1 MRGPLNL
8 HAREQSAGTQGKN
21 QHTYLPGNAS
31 FHFDSI
37 KGAKNIYF
45 NHLFVPF
52 RCRLLS
58 TDFNSQNG
66 IVVNAP

>member
-31 FHFDSI
+31 FQIGS
-37 KGAKNIYF
+37 KGLKIFTSTIYLY
-45 NHLFVPF
+45 H
-52 RCRLLS
+52 S
-58 TDFNSQNG
+58 GADFKSQNG
-66 IVVNAP
+66 NSKSTMKI

>member
-37 KGAKNIYF
+37 KGAKNLYF
-45 NHLFVPF
+45 NHYLYN
-52 RCRLLS
+52 S
-58 TDFNSQNG
+58 GADFKSQNG
-66 IVVNAP
+66 IV

>member
-37 KGAKNIYF
+37 KGAKKISSSIFLY
-45 NHLFVPF
+45 H
-52 RCRLLS
+52 S
-58 TDFNSQNG
+58 GADFKSQNG
-66 IVVNAP
+66 IVKAP

>member
-8 HAREQSAGTQGKN
+8 HAREQNAGTQGKN

-37 KGAKNIYF
+37 KGAKNIYT
-45 NHLFVPF
+45 
-52 RCRLLS
+52 CTS
-58 TDFNSQNG
+58 TIYLYHSGADFKSQNG
-66 IVVNAP
+66 IVKAP